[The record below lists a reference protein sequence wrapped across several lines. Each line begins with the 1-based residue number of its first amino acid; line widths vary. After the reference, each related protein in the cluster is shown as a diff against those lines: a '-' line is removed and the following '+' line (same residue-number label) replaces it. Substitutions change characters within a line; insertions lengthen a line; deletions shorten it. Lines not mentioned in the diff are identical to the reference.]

1 MKFNK
6 NEFGWSAK
14 NESSSSGGGG
24 LTTAQENKL
33 NIAYNH
39 SKEEHFSGDYNDLTN
54 KPTNISEFNN
64 DANYASETYVND
76 KIDEAQ
82 LGGDSG
88 TIDLSGYVTKETGNA
103 NQITFNDGQT
113 FQDKLDNGTLKG
125 DKGDIGVQGIQGER
139 GLKGE
144 KGDKGVDGLTTSISL
159 NGVTYTQENGVIT
172 LPNITSG
179 GNIPSV
185 TQTEPQELDM
195 PKVFFYGTALPT
207 TKDNVNL
214 TMDYVSN
221 TDKFSSYVKL
231 KCQGTSSMSYAKKN
245 FTVAMYSDEARATK
259 LKKDFKGWGAQS
271 KFCLKANY
279 VDTTHT
285 RNISGARIG
294 YDMVASRPD
303 SAFKQQLLTAPR
315 YGLVDGFPIK
325 LYFNGEF
332 YGIYTWNIPKD
343 GWMFNMDSGNP
354 NHVVLCA
361 ERNTDGNAN
370 AINSCQFRKLWTDGD
385 GGDWS
390 VEFGTYSTDM
400 VASFNRCINF
410 VMTATD
416 QEFHD
421 NIGEYFDLYS
431 LLDYYCFSYL
441 VCHLDGLAKNML
453 MATYD
458 GVIWGACLYD
468 MDSIYGVHWNGNSY
482 VATNYQCPEQYQE
495 QFSLLWQRIERCF
508 GTELYIRYRELRQ
521 GALSLTNIVK
531 HVEEIYDVIPD
542 RVFADEKAKWTS
554 LPQVNTNTMTRFR
567 NYMKDRAVYV
577 DAQMEEI
584 GTKVPCTGIVL
595 GADTLSFT
603 TTDTQALEVVV
614 SPSNTT
620 DTIVWSVSPS
630 GIVTVDNGVVTPLT
644 NGTCT
649 ITVTC
654 GSQSA
659 TCNVTVALPSVECT
673 GITLN
678 KNELVISSSTSEQP
692 SEETI
697 DITQN
702 VTNGSLI
709 RGAWAIGANGGI
721 SSFGNVKTNAG
732 DRATDFI
739 PFTSNNTLTIS
750 QPQSTY
756 GCGLVAYDS
765 NKQAIACYTTNNTW
779 EAGNTQSD
787 VDVKSLTVE
796 VIAPPSNTAYVR
808 ICFNLTNLSNVT
820 VIKKSIGTV
829 VSSHQLTA
837 TVTPEN
843 CTDAVIWSVEPSGIV
858 TVEDGLVTPIAN
870 GECTI
875 TATCGSYSDTCA
887 VTVSLSNVECT
898 GISLNQDT
906 LALGASESTS
916 EKVNLLSGINS
927 TISENVIFDAITLEA
942 GGYEICNING
952 GTFTWLGYTI
962 NGRKLEPNRNS
973 TDSVTFRITETA
985 DVIISAFPNNSATN
999 TADKLALYKYTLG
1012 TSQQFTQAGTGYFDR
1027 TSGNIIASS
1036 NDVYSETI
1044 SLDTTKQYILV
1055 YNGLNTLQSGRL
1067 CMKLNNTVDINGT
1080 DIANGQVIRIIKNTS
1095 TIAISINTN
1104 SGSLSDVQL
1113 IEMEKVEGTTST
1125 ISTKLTAT
1133 VTPENCIQPVVWS
1146 VSPEGIVTVDN
1157 GLVTAVANGE
1167 CTITATCGSYS
1178 DTCAVTVSGMSESGG
1193 DTDIYATAE
1202 YAITEPRTFNGTSD
1216 YIDTGIKLFD
1226 TAKTFT
1232 LFIDY
1237 TTATPTSNRQATIF
1251 HCIHEASPYRGL
1263 CIMKNAN
1270 DASYFIGG
1278 QAGGQNS
1285 YATDIPTTGKYLI
1298 SFVDGVINEIVTV
1311 DNSGDLVHSATDIGA
1326 NNPYVQ
1332 ISENLL
1338 IGCYQNTSGTKGRF
1352 WSGTIN
1358 KFGVWYRQLTE
1369 AEINQVFGKS
1379 GGGADISDGYMS
1391 YMIQYQSEQACAFV
1405 LHTASTS
1412 TDCQGFECRPSF
1424 KGFAFP
1430 TNVNDMDTSYM
1441 ICDSMPTVSD
1451 SEKKVNNIP
1460 CIAGAIDGNVNY
1472 LTVKVLKANAS
1483 TTDEFKTYFRENP
1496 TYIKIKPKDTV
1507 HKYSIDIN
1515 NIEIL
1520 NTSHTNSGYTCGEFI
1535 VNDFPTTNYTS
1546 SNVFMSNL
1554 GHSVD
1559 WSNTRDWSYFKIS
1572 EWQGNVY
1579 IGFQIRNEL
1588 LETQDLEGIRK
1599 YIAKDPNIY
1608 YIN

>member
-6 NEFGWSAK
+6 NEFGWITK
-14 NESSSSGGGG
+14 NESSSSSGGG

-54 KPTNISEFNN
+54 KPTNVSEFNN

-88 TIDLSGYVTKETGNA
+88 TIDLSGYVTKEKGNA
-103 NQITFNDGQT
+103 NQITFADGQT
-113 FQDKLDNGTLKG
+113 FQAKLDNGTLKG
-125 DKGDIGVQGIQGER
+125 DKGDIGAQGIQGER
-139 GLKGE
+139 GLQGE
-144 KGDKGVDGLTTSISL
+144 KGDKGADGLTTSISL

-172 LPNITSG
+172 LPNISSG
-179 GNIPSV
+179 GNIQPI
-185 TQTEPQELDM
+185 TQIEPQELDM
-195 PKVFFYGTALPT
+195 PKVFFYGSSLPT

-221 TDKFSSYVKL
+221 TAKFSSFVKL

-285 RNISGARIG
+285 RNISGARIA

-303 SAFKQQLLTAPR
+303 SEFKQQLLTAPR
-315 YGLVDGFPIK
+315 NGAVDGFPIK

-343 GWMFNMDSGNP
+343 GWMFNMDKNNP

-361 ERNTDGNAN
+361 ERNTDGNSSL
-370 AINSCQFRKLWTDGD
+370 INSCQFRKLWTDGD

-400 VASFNRCINF
+400 VASINRCINF

-508 GTELYIRYRELRQ
+508 ATELYARYRELRQ

-567 NYMKDRAVYV
+567 NYMRDRAVYV

-584 GTKVPCTGIVL
+584 GAKVPCTGIVL
-595 GADTLSFT
+595 SADTLSFT
-603 TTDTQALEVVV
+603 TTDTQTLSVVV
-614 SPSNTT
+614 SPENTT
-620 DTIVWSVSPS
+620 DTVNWSVSPS
-630 GIVTVDNGVVTPLT
+630 GIATVNNGVITPIS
-644 NGTCT
+644 NGECT
-649 ITVTC
+649 ITATC
-654 GSQSA
+654 GSYSA
-659 TCNVTVALPSVECT
+659 TCAVTVALPVVECT
-673 GITLN
+673 GITLD
-678 KNELVISSSTSEQP
+678 KHELVISPSTSEQP

-709 RGAWAIGANGGI
+709 RGAWAIGVNGGM
-721 SSFGNVKTNAG
+721 SNFGNVKTNEG

-750 QPQSTY
+750 QPSSTY

-779 EAGNTQSD
+779 EVGNTQSS
-787 VDVKSLTVE
+787 VDVTTLTVN
-796 VIAPPSNTAYVR
+796 VTTPPANTAYVR
-808 ICFNLTNLSNVT
+808 ICFNLTSLSGVT
-820 VIKKSIGTV
+820 VVKKSTNNSVG
-829 VSSHQLTA
+829 SYQLTA
-837 TVTPEN
+837 TVTPDN
-843 CTDAVIWSVEPSGIV
+843 CT
-858 TVEDGLVTPIAN
+858 
-870 GECTI
+870 
-875 TATCGSYSDTCA
+875 
-887 VTVSLSNVECT
+887 
-898 GISLNQDT
+898 
-906 LALGASESTS
+906 
-916 EKVNLLSGINS
+916 
-927 TISENVIFDAITLEA
+927 
-942 GGYEICNING
+942 
-952 GTFTWLGYTI
+952 
-962 NGRKLEPNRNS
+962 
-973 TDSVTFRITETA
+973 
-985 DVIISAFPNNSATN
+985 
-999 TADKLALYKYTLG
+999 
-1012 TSQQFTQAGTGYFDR
+1012 
-1027 TSGNIIASS
+1027 
-1036 NDVYSETI
+1036 
-1044 SLDTTKQYILV
+1044 
-1055 YNGLNTLQSGRL
+1055 
-1067 CMKLNNTVDINGT
+1067 
-1080 DIANGQVIRIIKNTS
+1080 
-1095 TIAISINTN
+1095 
-1104 SGSLSDVQL
+1104 
-1113 IEMEKVEGTTST
+1113 
-1125 ISTKLTAT
+1125 
-1133 VTPENCIQPVVWS
+1133 QPVVWS
-1146 VSPEGIVTVDN
+1146 VLPEGIVTVDN
-1157 GLVTAVANGE
+1157 GLVTAVTNGE
-1167 CTITATCGSYS
+1167 ATVTATCSIQS
-1178 DTCAVTVSGMSESGG
+1178 ATCAVTVSGMSESGG
-1193 DTDIYATAE
+1193 D
-1202 YAITEPRTFNGTSD
+1202 SD
-1216 YIDTGIKLFD
+1216 
-1226 TAKTFT
+1226 
-1232 LFIDY
+1232 
-1237 TTATPTSNRQATIF
+1237 
-1251 HCIHEASPYRGL
+1251 
-1263 CIMKNAN
+1263 
-1270 DASYFIGG
+1270 
-1278 QAGGQNS
+1278 
-1285 YATDIPTTGKYLI
+1285 
-1298 SFVDGVINEIVTV
+1298 V
-1311 DNSGDLVHSATDIGA
+1311 
-1326 NNPYVQ
+1326 
-1332 ISENLL
+1332 
-1338 IGCYQNTSGTKGRF
+1338 
-1352 WSGTIN
+1352 
-1358 KFGVWYRQLTE
+1358 
-1369 AEINQVFGKS
+1369 
-1379 GGGADISDGYMS
+1379 SDGYMS
-1391 YMIQYQSEQACAFV
+1391 YMIQYQSEPICTFA

-1412 TDCQGFECRPSF
+1412 TDCQGFECSPF
-1424 KGFAFP
+1424 FNGFAFP
-1430 TNVNDMDTSYM
+1430 TDTRDTDTSYM
-1441 ICDSMPTVSD
+1441 ICDGMPTVTD
-1451 SEKKVNNIP
+1451 GEKKVNNIP
-1460 CIAGAIDGNVNY
+1460 CIAGATNGAKNY
-1472 LTVKVLKANAS
+1472 LTVKVLKTDAS
-1483 TTDEFKTYFRENP
+1483 TLDEFKTYFRENP

-1515 NIEIL
+1515 NIEML

-1535 VNDFPTTNYTS
+1535 VNDLPTTNYTA

-1554 GHSVD
+1554 GHSDD
-1559 WSNTRDWSYFKIS
+1559 WSSTCDWSYFKIS

-1579 IGFQIRNEL
+1579 VGFQIKNEL